1 MAKKQIDGDGLDIP
15 NRIKALPVK
24 RTGPIVAAV
33 IVALI
38 AAMLLQGLITN
49 PRFEWNVVWKY
60 LFDENVREGIKYT
73 LLLTVISM
81 GIAIILAVILAVM
94 RKSINPVLRGVS
106 WFYIW
111 FFRGTPVYTQL
122 VFWGL
127 FAVLVPRIGVGIPFT
142 SIEFWSIDS
151 QSVIT
156 AFNAAWLGLALNEAA
171 YLAEIV
177 RAGLEAVDPGQTEA
191 AKALGMKRSMIMR
204 RVVLPQAMRI
214 IIPPTGNEFIGNLIA
229 EAMEKVGSDG
239 VTGMNSMYAYHFL
252 QQLCAAT
259 GVDSIAAFQAS
270 KCLSAD
276 VTAAYDPSFSEA
288 FEPDNGTYAGRGVA
302 IYKYTGAG
310 GKSSTS
316 DANAELVS
324 YLTRLM
330 NKNGVVWQIGE
341 MGRLDLGGG
350 GTIAK
355 YVANRD
361 IDTIDIGVPVLAM
374 HSPFE
379 VVSKADVYMAYRT
392 FRAFCADAE

>member
-33 IVALI
+33 IVALL

-60 LFDENVREGIKYT
+60 LFNENVLEGIKYT

-214 IIPPTGNEFIGNLIA
+214 IIPPTGNEFIGMLKTTSLVNAVPFTLELRPVYHRRPSLRQRCGRWHRYLRPCCRPA
-229 EAMEKVGSDG
+229 RPGAGADRGLHLVLGDHLHSDG
-239 VTGMNSMYAYHFL
+239 AAISPGEAFRQGL
-252 QQLCAAT
+252 RCAT
-259 GVDSIAAFQAS
+259 GRRARQAAAAAGQNRRRTERRYRQAERGNVRGH
-270 KCLSAD
+270 D
-276 VTAAYDPSFSEA
+276 RV
-288 FEPDNGTYAGRGVA
+288 RGV
-302 IYKYTGAG
+302 
-310 GKSSTS
+310 SN
-316 DANAELVS
+316 D
-324 YLTRLM
+324 
-330 NKNGVVWQIGE
+330 
-341 MGRLDLGGG
+341 
-350 GTIAK
+350 
-355 YVANRD
+355 
-361 IDTIDIGVPVLAM
+361 
-374 HSPFE
+374 
-379 VVSKADVYMAYRT
+379 
-392 FRAFCADAE
+392 

>member
-1 MAKKQIDGDGLDIP
+1 MAKKQVDGDGLDIP

-24 RTGPIVAAV
+24 RTGPIVAAI
-33 IVALI
+33 IVALF
-38 AAMLLQGLITN
+38 AAMLVQALVTN

-81 GIAIILAVILAVM
+81 VIAIILAVILAVM

-191 AKALGMKRSMIMR
+191 AKALGMKRTLIMR
-204 RVVLPQAMRI
+204 RIVLPQAMRI
-214 IIPPTGNEFIGNLIA
+214 IIPPTGNEFIGMLKTTSLVNAVPFTLELQFATTAIA
-229 EAMEKVGSDG
+229 
-239 VTGMNSMYAYHFL
+239 
-252 QQLCAAT
+252 
-259 GVDSIAAFQAS
+259 
-270 KCLSAD
+270 
-276 VTAAYDPSFSEA
+276 
-288 FEPDNGTYAGRGVA
+288 
-302 IYKYTGAG
+302 
-310 GKSSTS
+310 
-316 DANAELVS
+316 
-324 YLTRLM
+324 TRLYKPIPLLIVACIWYLVITSILM
-330 NKNGVVWQIGE
+330 VIQSRLEKHFGKGFDARPAGARGKRMPLPGKTFGE
-341 MGRLDLGGG
+341 PKD
-350 GTIAK
+350 
-355 YVANRD
+355 D
-361 IDTIDIGVPVLAM
+361 IDKQNEA
-374 HSPFE
+374 
-379 VVSKADVYMAYRT
+379 T
-392 FRAFCADAE
+392 FAGMTA

>member
-1 MAKKQIDGDGLDIP
+1 MAKKQVDGDGLDIP

-24 RTGPIVAAV
+24 RTGPIVAAI
-33 IVALI
+33 IVALF
-38 AAMLLQGLITN
+38 AAMLVQALVTN

-60 LFDENVREGIKYT
+60 LFNENVLEGIKYT

-81 GIAIILAVILAVM
+81 VIAIILAVILAVM

-191 AKALGMKRSMIMR
+191 AKALGMKRTLIMR
-204 RVVLPQAMRI
+204 RIVLPQAMRI
-214 IIPPTGNEFIGNLIA
+214 IIPPTGNEFIGMLKTTSLVNAVPFTLELQFATTAIATRLYKPIPLLIVA
-229 EAMEKVGSDG
+229 CIWYLVI
-239 VTGMNSMYAYHFL
+239 T
-252 QQLCAAT
+252 
-259 GVDSIAAFQAS
+259 SILMVIQS
-270 KCLSAD
+270 RL
-276 VTAAYDPSFSEA
+276 E
-288 FEPDNGTYAGRGVA
+288 
-302 IYKYTGAG
+302 
-310 GKSSTS
+310 STS
-316 DANAELVS
+316 ARASTPVRPGARGKRTPLPGK
-324 YLTRLM
+324 TF
-330 NKNGVVWQIGE
+330 GE
-341 MGRLDLGGG
+341 PKD
-350 GTIAK
+350 
-355 YVANRD
+355 D
-361 IDTIDIGVPVLAM
+361 IDKQNEA
-374 HSPFE
+374 
-379 VVSKADVYMAYRT
+379 T
-392 FRAFCADAE
+392 FAGMTA

>member
-33 IVALI
+33 IVALL

-60 LFDENVREGIKYT
+60 LFDENVLEGIKYT

-214 IIPPTGNEFIGNLIA
+214 IIPPTGNEFIGMLKTTSLVNAVPFTLELQVRHHRNRNPTVQA
-229 EAMEKVGSDG
+229 DSAADRGLHLVLGDHLHSDG
-239 VTGMNSMYAYHFL
+239 AAVSPGEAFRQGL
-252 QQLCAAT
+252 RCAT
-259 GVDSIAAFQAS
+259 GRRARQAAAAAGQNRRRTERRYRQAERGNVRGH
-270 KCLSAD
+270 D
-276 VTAAYDPSFSEA
+276 RV
-288 FEPDNGTYAGRGVA
+288 RGV
-302 IYKYTGAG
+302 
-310 GKSSTS
+310 SN
-316 DANAELVS
+316 D
-324 YLTRLM
+324 
-330 NKNGVVWQIGE
+330 
-341 MGRLDLGGG
+341 
-350 GTIAK
+350 
-355 YVANRD
+355 
-361 IDTIDIGVPVLAM
+361 
-374 HSPFE
+374 
-379 VVSKADVYMAYRT
+379 
-392 FRAFCADAE
+392 

>member
-33 IVALI
+33 IVALL

-60 LFDENVREGIKYT
+60 LFDKNVREGIKYT

-81 GIAIILAVILAVM
+81 VIAIILAVILAVM

-156 AFNAAWLGLALNEAA
+156 AFNAAWLGLA
-171 YLAEIV
+171 EIV

-214 IIPPTGNEFIGNLIA
+214 IIPPTGNEFIGMLKTTSLVNAVPFTLELQFATTAIA
-229 EAMEKVGSDG
+229 
-239 VTGMNSMYAYHFL
+239 
-252 QQLCAAT
+252 
-259 GVDSIAAFQAS
+259 
-270 KCLSAD
+270 
-276 VTAAYDPSFSEA
+276 
-288 FEPDNGTYAGRGVA
+288 
-302 IYKYTGAG
+302 
-310 GKSSTS
+310 
-316 DANAELVS
+316 
-324 YLTRLM
+324 TRLYKPIPLLIVACIWYLVITSILM
-330 NKNGVVWQIGE
+330 VLQSRLEKHFGKGFDARPAGARGKQPLPGKTEGE
-341 MGRLDLGGG
+341 PKDD
-350 GTIAK
+350 IAK
-355 YVANRD
+355 QNEA
-361 IDTIDIGVPVLAM
+361 
-374 HSPFE
+374 
-379 VVSKADVYMAYRT
+379 T
-392 FRAFCADAE
+392 FAGMTA

>member
-33 IVALI
+33 VVALL

-60 LFDENVREGIKYT
+60 LFNENVLEGIKYT

-214 IIPPTGNEFIGNLIA
+214 IIPPTGNEFIGKLKTTSLVNAVPFTLELQFATTAIA
-229 EAMEKVGSDG
+229 
-239 VTGMNSMYAYHFL
+239 
-252 QQLCAAT
+252 
-259 GVDSIAAFQAS
+259 
-270 KCLSAD
+270 
-276 VTAAYDPSFSEA
+276 
-288 FEPDNGTYAGRGVA
+288 
-302 IYKYTGAG
+302 
-310 GKSSTS
+310 
-316 DANAELVS
+316 
-324 YLTRLM
+324 TRLYKPIPLLIVACIWYLVITSILM
-330 NKNGVVWQIGE
+330 VLQSRLEKHFGKGFDARPAGARGKQPPLPGKTEGE
-341 MGRLDLGGG
+341 PKDD
-350 GTIAK
+350 IAK
-355 YVANRD
+355 QNEA
-361 IDTIDIGVPVLAM
+361 
-374 HSPFE
+374 
-379 VVSKADVYMAYRT
+379 T
-392 FRAFCADAE
+392 FAGMTA

>member
-33 IVALI
+33 IVALL

-60 LFDENVREGIKYT
+60 LFNENVLEGIKYT

-81 GIAIILAVILAVM
+81 VIAIILAVVLAVM

-177 RAGLEAVDPGQTEA
+177 RAGISSIHKGQMEAGRS
-191 AKALGMKRSMIMR
+191 LGMTSAQTMR
-204 RVVLPQAMRI
+204 YVILPQAFKRVL
-214 IIPPTGNEFIGNLIA
+214 PPLAGQFINLI
-229 EAMEKVGSDG
+229 K
-239 VTGMNSMYAYHFL
+239 
-252 QQLCAAT
+252 
-259 GVDSIAAFQAS
+259 DSSLVSVIS
-270 KCLSAD
+270 ITDLTK
-276 VTAAYDPSFSEA
+276 
-288 FEPDNGTYAGRGVA
+288 AGREVV
-302 IYKYTGAG
+302 
-310 GKSSTS
+310 SSTF
-316 DANAELVS
+316 
-324 YLTRLM
+324 
-330 NKNGVVWQIGE
+330 
-341 MGRLDLGGG
+341 
-350 GTIAK
+350 
-355 YVANRD
+355 
-361 IDTIDIGVPVLAM
+361 
-374 HSPFE
+374 SPFE
-379 VVSKADVYMAYRT
+379 VWFTVALLYLVLTGTLSFLVRRLEVKYARSN
-392 FRAFCADAE
+392 